1 MTRNTYRFV
10 LLCALSVL
18 CGSSQA
24 AGPQVTLDSGVVEGI
39 ADKSIH
45 VFKGIPFAAPPV
57 SDLRWRAPQPVAKWS
72 GVRKATRYGHDAPQ
86 RLSLTQD
93 EDCLYLNVWAPAD
106 AKQKP
111 YPVMVWIHG
120 GGMIVGSG
128 RCPGENFARDGVVL
142 VSFNYRLG
150 RLGAFAHPSLL
161 AKTPAGEPKGNF
173 WLQDQIAALEW
184 VKRNIAAF
192 GGDPQRV
199 TIFGVSSGGTSV
211 NMLMLCP
218 RAKGLFHRAIA
229 QSGIGGFGPFRRLD
243 TKMDEREPQSAL
255 GAAYAAKL
263 GLDKSSDIAA
273 ALRSVPWKTAADL
286 GEGESGVEPVV
297 DADLI
302 PDDPQRL
309 FSSGKQHAVPFIAG
323 ANSFEGSLALA
334 YPWADQPPKSTL
346 VAALPQLAP
355 LYGKTPDDPALMPLL
370 YGDVF
375 FRLSARSLVGHM
387 QRVSTPA
394 WFYHFDYVRESQRKN
409 ARGAGHGAEVPYV
422 FGDVPFFP
430 AAQDQA
436 TARTMHAHW
445 IAFAKTGN
453 PNASSLPEWPAFTPA
468 VPHTLHYAADAIRS
482 LPDLDKAKFD
492 LLTRLLH
499 QLWPDEGPWPAKTE
513 PKITPP
519 PSTPAATL
527 SAESEAALRK
537 QVTALF
543 EATRTG
549 DIAQCLAL
557 SDPQALAKHGR
568 PAAEKFFTSIG
579 NLMRLTKITPADHR
593 IHSIQSTPD
602 HQSATVQTEVR
613 LAGKWQP
620 PGKEAWVL
628 RDGVWRYVETPK

>member
-1 MTRNTYRFV
+1 MKHTLTFFG
-10 LLCALSVL
+10 LLFAALTTT
-18 CGSSQA
+18 QA
-24 AGPQVTLDSGVVEGI
+24 TEPPQVTIDSGALEGTL
-39 ADKSIH
+39 ADGIH
-45 VFKGIPFAAPPV
+45 VFKGIPYATPPV
-57 SDLRWRAPQPVAKWS
+57 GGLRWRAPQLVAKWS
-72 GVRKATRYGHDAPQ
+72 GVRNATRYGNDAPQ

-120 GGMIVGSG
+120 GGLVVGSG
-128 RCPGENFARDGVVL
+128 KCAGENFARDGVVL

-150 RLGAFAHPSLL
+150 RLGAFAHADLIS
-161 AKTPAGEPKGNF
+161 KTPTDEPKGNF

-229 QSGIGGFGPFRRLD
+229 QSGLGGFGPFRRLN
-243 TKMDEREPQSAL
+243 TQIDEREPQTAL

-263 GLDKSSDIAA
+263 GLDKNADITS
-273 ALRSVPWKTAADL
+273 ALRSLPWKTVADL

-297 DADLI
+297 DGELI
-302 PDDPQRL
+302 PDDPQHL

-323 ANSFEGSLALA
+323 ANSFEGTLALA
-334 YPWADQPPKSTL
+334 YPWGDQPPKSTL
-346 VAALPQLAP
+346 IAALPQIAP
-355 LYGKTPDDPALMPLL
+355 LYGKTTDDPALMPLL

-375 FRLSARSLVGHM
+375 FRLSARSLIGHM

-394 WFYHFDYVRESQRKN
+394 WFYHFDYVRVSQRKGS
-409 ARGAGHGAEVPYV
+409 RGAGHGAEVPYV

-430 AAQDQA
+430 AEQDQA
-436 TARTMHAHW
+436 TARTIHAHW
-445 IAFAKTGN
+445 IAFAKSAN
-453 PNASSLPEWPAFTPA
+453 PNAPGLPEWPAFTSAAPNTMHYSADGIRA
-468 VPHTLHYAADAIRS
+468 VPE
-482 LPDLDKAKFD
+482 LDKAKFD
-492 LLTRLLH
+492 LLTSLLH
-499 QLWPDEGPWPAKTE
+499 QLWPDEGKWPAKTE
-513 PKITPP
+513 PKITPK
-519 PSTPAATL
+519 PAAPAARL

-537 QVTALF
+537 QVTTLF

-549 DIAQCLAL
+549 DITQCLAL
-557 SDPQALAKHGR
+557 SDPEALAKHGR
-568 PAAEKFFTSIG
+568 PTAEKFFTSIG
-579 NLMRLTKITPADHR
+579 NLMRLTKITAADHR
-593 IHSIQSTPD
+593 IHSIQPAPD
-602 HQSATVQTEVR
+602 QQSATVQTEVR

-620 PGKEAWVL
+620 PGRELWIV
-628 RDGVWRYVETPK
+628 REGVWRYQETKN